1 MSTTMTTAEFY
12 HAHGY
17 ALPGE
22 QLLPAEEFA
31 ALQHTFEGL
40 CQRWEAAG
48 KRPEHLDTPHFWAPE
63 LNRFLLHPAVLD
75 VVESVLGP
83 DIALFSSHFICKPAG
98 DGKRVPWHEDS
109 AYWNDIFDGMDVV
122 TIWLAIDPSTVANG
136 CMRVIP
142 DTHHNGY
149 SDYDIIEDD
158 GAVFTGNIRP
168 DQVDESKAV
177 DCVLAAGEYSLHHAK
192 TIHGSAANTS
202 GQRRCGYTMR
212 FVPTTSRFYP
222 ERSHKGLHQL
232 YLARGVDR
240 AGNDCYGDPEQ
251 AFTAWT
257 ERFAPGT

>member
-1 MSTTMTTAEFY
+1 
-12 HAHGY
+12 
-17 ALPGE
+17 
-22 QLLPAEEFA
+22 
-31 ALQHTFEGL
+31 
-40 CQRWEAAG
+40 
-48 KRPEHLDTPHFWAPE
+48 
-63 LNRFLLHPAVLD
+63 
-75 VVESVLGP
+75 
-83 DIALFSSHFICKPAG
+83 
-98 DGKRVPWHEDS
+98 
-109 AYWNDIFDGMDVV
+109 
-122 TIWLAIDPSTVANG
+122 
-136 CMRVIP
+136 
-142 DTHHNGY
+142 
-149 SDYDIIEDD
+149 
-158 GAVFTGNIRP
+158 VFTGNIRP